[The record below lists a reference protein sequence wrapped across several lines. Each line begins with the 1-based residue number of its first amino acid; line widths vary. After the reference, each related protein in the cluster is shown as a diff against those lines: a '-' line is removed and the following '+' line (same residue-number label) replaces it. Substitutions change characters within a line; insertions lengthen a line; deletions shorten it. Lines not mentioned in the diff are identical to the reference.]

1 MRRPTWPA
9 ALTLA
14 GGVLTGAVMAAAPA
28 SAQDNPLLGRWR
40 TAAQGGVVE
49 IHRCGAAL
57 CGRVVDAAP
66 LRRNPDQTDVR
77 NRDPDLRSRP
87 LRGLRVLDGFTG
99 GPTTWSGGPLYDPD
113 SGQRA
118 ARGTLTLMEGGR
130 LAVRGCI
137 APLLCRTQT
146 WTRLR

>member
-1 MRRPTWPA
+1 MLRVAVTMI
-9 ALTLA
+9 A
-14 GGVLTGAVMAAAPA
+14 GLIVVGPA
-28 SAQDNPLLGRWR
+28 SAQDSPLLGRWR

-77 NRDPDLRSRP
+77 NHDPALRTRP

-99 GPTTWSGGPLYDPD
+99 GPTTWTGGPLYDPD

-118 ARGTLTLMEGGR
+118 GRGTLTLVERDR
-130 LAVRGCI
+130 LSVRGCI

-146 WTRLR
+146 WTRLP

>member
-1 MRRPTWPA
+1 MLRF
-9 ALTLA
+9 
-14 GGVLTGAVMAAAPA
+14 AAAMLVGLAVAGPA

-57 CGRVVDAAP
+57 CGRLVDAAP

-77 NRDPDLRSRP
+77 NSDPSLRTRP

-99 GPTTWSGGPLYDPD
+99 GPTTWTGGPLYDPD
-113 SGQRA
+113 SGQGA
-118 ARGTLTLMEGGR
+118 GRGSLTLVERGR
-130 LAVRGCI
+130 LSVRGCI

-146 WTRLR
+146 WTRLP

>member
-1 MRRPTWPA
+1 MLRVA
-9 ALTLA
+9 VAMIA
-14 GGVLTGAVMAAAPA
+14 GLMVVGPA
-28 SAQDNPLLGRWR
+28 SAQDSPLLGRWR

-57 CGRVVDAAP
+57 CGRIVDAAP

-77 NRDPDLRSRP
+77 NSDPAQRMRP

-99 GPTTWSGGPLYDPD
+99 GPTTWTGGPLYDPD

-118 ARGTLTLMEGGR
+118 GRGSLTLVERDR
-130 LAVRGCI
+130 LSVRGCI

-146 WTRLR
+146 WTRSP

>member
-1 MRRPTWPA
+1 MLRVTVA
-9 ALTLA
+9 MIA
-14 GGVLTGAVMAAAPA
+14 GLMVVGPA
-28 SAQDNPLLGRWR
+28 SAQDSPLLGRWR

-77 NRDPDLRSRP
+77 NHDPALRTRP

-99 GPTTWSGGPLYDPD
+99 GPTTWTGGPLYDPD

-118 ARGTLTLMEGGR
+118 GRGSLTLVERDR
-130 LAVRGCI
+130 LSVRGCI

-146 WTRLR
+146 WTRSP

>member
-1 MRRPTWPA
+1 MLRV
-9 ALTLA
+9 ALVVA
-14 GGVLTGAVMAAAPA
+14 GLMMVGPA

-49 IHRCGAAL
+49 IHHCGAAL

-66 LRRNPDQTDVR
+66 LRRNPEQTDVR
-77 NRDPDLRSRP
+77 NHDPALRTRP
-87 LRGLRVLDGFTG
+87 LRGLRVLEGFTG
-99 GPTTWSGGPLYDPD
+99 GPKTWAGGPLYDPD

-118 ARGTLTLMEGGR
+118 GRGSLTLVERDR
-130 LAVRGCI
+130 LSVRGCI

-146 WTRLR
+146 WTRLP